1 MFKRL
6 IFLALLLFITVI
18 VVKID
23 THTKVLAQNQC
34 RKITLDDSESEI
46 SGIKLACEQAVSK
59 AQGMEQ
65 SLSKEISYLDAQI
78 NLTEFR
84 IQASNVEIAKKI
96 IQITKLKED
105 IGDLGDRIGKLSN
118 TIDLQ
123 NEILGKRSRARYESI
138 ETSPLYVIF
147 GSGSLS
153 GIVQKLEYLR
163 TMSVEDKK
171 LLDQMRE
178 TRGVYDKQKG
188 LLGDKKEQIEAL
200 KKQVEAEKRNL
211 EVYSD
216 QLDIKK
222 VEKKK
227 LLEDTQNNEAN
238 YQKLLSQAKAELDAI
253 QGIVA
258 GINFSNGEKVKKG
271 DLIAYMG
278 NSGSPYCSTGS
289 HLHFEVRKN
298 GVLMN
303 AESYLKPKSLLV
315 YHYTAGVTKIG
326 KGDWD
331 WPMDSPQITQ
341 RFGKTPWSGRYLPD
355 RIHTG
360 IDMVDDN
367 IKITAPADGIYVR
380 SVQNCYGVGLNYA
393 AIDHGGGIIS
403 YYLHIR

>member
-6 IFLALLLFITVI
+6 LVFALLIISFAVVI
-18 VVKID
+18 NMPIFAQEDAPADALRDKIAELEQ
-23 THTKVLAQNQC
+23 KLKNLAG
-34 RKITLDDSESEI
+34 T
-46 SGIKLACEQAVSK
+46 
-59 AQGMEQ
+59 EQ
-65 SLSKEISYLDAQI
+65 SLSKEINYLDAQI
-78 NLTEFR
+78 NLTELR
-84 IQASNVEIAKKI
+84 IQQSNAEIVRRNT
-96 IQITKLKED
+96 QISKLEED
-105 IGDLGDRIGKLSN
+105 IGDLGERIGKLSS

-188 LLGDKKEQIEAL
+188 LLGDKKDQIESL

-211 EVYSD
+211 EVYSN
-216 QLDIKK
+216 QLDAKK

-238 YQKLLSQAKAELDAI
+238 YQKLLSQAKAELEAI

-298 GVLMN
+298 GALMN
-303 AESYLKPKSLLV
+303 VESYLKPKTLMV
-315 YHYTAGVTKIG
+315 YHYSNGNTKIG
-326 KGDWD
+326 SGNWD

-341 RFGKTPWSGRYLPD
+341 RFGKTPWSWRYSGGQ
-355 RIHTG
+355 HTG

-393 AIDHGGGIIS
+393 AIDHGGGVVS

>member
-1 MFKRL
+1 MLKRFLVFTLL
-6 IFLALLLFITVI
+6 IVSFA
-18 VVKID
+18 VVVNVPI
-23 THTKVLAQNQC
+23 LAQEDETADALKD
-34 RKITLDDSESEI
+34 KISELEK
-46 SGIKLACEQAVSK
+46 KLKNLA
-59 AQGMEQ
+59 GMEQ
-65 SLSKEISYLDAQI
+65 SLGKEITYLDAQI
-78 NLTEFR
+78 NLTELR
-84 IQASNVEIAKKI
+84 IQQSNAEIVRRNTQIKK
-96 IQITKLKED
+96 LEED
-105 IGDLGDRIGKLSN
+105 IGDLGERIVKLSS
-118 TIDLQ
+118 TIDFQ
-123 NEILGKRSRARYESI
+123 NEVLGKRSRARYESI

-200 KKQVEAEKRNL
+200 KKQVEEEKRNL

-216 QLDIKK
+216 QLDTKK

-227 LLEDTQNNEAN
+227 LLEDTQNNEAT
-238 YQKLLSQAKAELDAI
+238 YQKLLAQAKAELDAI

-271 DLIAYMG
+271 DVIAYMG
-278 NSGSPYCSTGS
+278 NSGYPYCSTGS

-298 GVLMN
+298 GGLIN
-303 AESYLKPKSLLV
+303 AESYLKPKSLMV
-315 YHYTAGVTKIG
+315 YHYTSGMTKIG
-326 KGDWD
+326 SGNWD

-341 RFGKTPWSGRYLPD
+341 RFGKTPWSWRYSGGQ
-355 RIHTG
+355 HTG
-360 IDMVDDN
+360 VDMVDDN
-367 IKITAPADGIYVR
+367 IKIYAPADGVYVR
-380 SVQNCYGVGLNYA
+380 SVQNCGGVGLNYA
-393 AIDHGGGIIS
+393 AIDHGNGVIS